1 MNLVLQFLKNL
12 RPFIRKGSTTFDEVV
27 ATFKDK
33 FGRDPEGVEVISIR
47 KEFKDAAE
55 GEKVIPFPSGGKD
68 KVKYYTEPGKDFSPN
83 MKRKSPYSGKTYHEM
98 LEEKYGFELRGTES
112 MGQIKQMIKNI
123 NVNKE
128 LDEIIKTKKPKDL
141 KDNIEDPDF
150 ASGGR
155 VGYGIG
161 GGVESVTNSAL
172 DDEEAANL
180 NPARAFQMARSF
192 FGNPVVQGG
201 IAIHTGGLSGLLGWG
216 KKAVAAEGI
225 GQLAGKAINE
235 KMAAAAAA
243 KAQEEIDRMGYKDYG
258 QGAATGGGGYNDGD
272 GGSYSGAST
281 DDYGGGEKDGGFIDG
296 TNRRKDF
303 EIGGPVGQERKLTD
317 YIEPN
322 IKAQT
327 NSSTPVPGVDIDEKS
342 YEYILKLKIPLD
354 EKLKLIAEFGGNKSR
369 IEVDDSE
376 LASRYGVEKG
386 ADIYK
391 GGSSNKKFG
400 AEYTN
405 DGLTFGGRYDPD
417 SGNKN
422 LYISKRFQDG
432 GRVGFSE
439 GGGYWEI
446 VGDAH
451 TKAGGEEGTGLS
463 LFDFADMYFPN
474 PLAEGGLTTMFKRK

>member
-27 ATFKDK
+27 ATFKNK
-33 FGRDPEGVEVISIR
+33 FKRDPEGVEVISIR

-155 VGYGIG
+155 VGYLTG

-201 IAIHTGGLSGLLGWG
+201 IAFGTGGLSGLLGYG
-216 KKAVAAEGI
+216 KKAVAAELV
-225 GQLAGKAINE
+225 GQVASKAIQE
-235 KMAAAAAA
+235 KMF
-243 KAQEEIDRMGYKDYG
+243 ENSISDRGL
-258 QGAATGGGGYNDGD
+258 
-272 GGSYSGAST
+272 GGSYTGTPAQQAALMSEMSQDNSGGGDHDGGASASAQS
-281 DDYGGGEKDGGFIDG
+281 DDAAGMGGYK
-296 TNRRKDF
+296 
-303 EIGGPVGQERKLTD
+303 IGG
-317 YIEPN
+317 
-322 IKAQT
+322 
-327 NSSTPVPGVDIDEKS
+327 
-342 YEYILKLKIPLD
+342 
-354 EKLKLIAEFGGNKSR
+354 R
-369 IEVDDSE
+369 I
-376 LASRYGVEKG
+376 
-386 ADIYK
+386 
-391 GGSSNKKFG
+391 
-400 AEYTN
+400 
-405 DGLTFGGRYDPD
+405 
-417 SGNKN
+417 
-422 LYISKRFQDG
+422 
-432 GRVGFSE
+432 GFSE

-463 LFDFADMYFPN
+463 LFDFADMYFPK
-474 PLAEGGLTTMFKRK
+474 PLAEGSLTTMFKRK